1 MPVCKRGHTGWCCYA
16 IA

>member
-1 MPVCKRGHTGWCCYA
+1 MPVCKRGHTGWCCYD